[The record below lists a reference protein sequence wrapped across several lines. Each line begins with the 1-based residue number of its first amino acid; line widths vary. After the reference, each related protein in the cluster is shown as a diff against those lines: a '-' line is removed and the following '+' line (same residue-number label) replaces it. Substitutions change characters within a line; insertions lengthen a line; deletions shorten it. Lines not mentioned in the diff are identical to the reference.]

1 MTLQANDPD
10 SDAPYRDSD
19 LKAVYTTVKQSLVTF
34 RPQSSNPQNDNQND
48 NLKDDLING
57 HTGIFA
63 PQSIGSLNRSDE
75 ILPVDFTA
83 SDRTTEAVVIC
94 GEQLEGTSVI
104 SSIYTAHWSL
114 CELAGPKDLQSL
126 SLS

>member
-94 GEQLEGTSVI
+94 GEQLVSSQTFMYHPKQPI
-104 SSIYTAHWSL
+104 SRKA
-114 CELAGPKDLQSL
+114 PV
-126 SLS
+126 